1 MREFLKMLIE
11 DVVAGPN
18 SGSVPKL
25 LRLASFVD
33 GSALDKATAGWAA
46 TLKMLQNGVVRPTS
60 TIILSLLFVIEL
72 ASITQKV
79 DADSEVGMKLIGTTF
94 LKFAL
99 CKVVFDNVGTI
110 LVTISSITTG
120 WSARAAGA
128 IGTTSVSTNFN
139 VDQFLGALDSEDFL
153 TKGIAAILIVLGWLF
168 AKIPVFAMIAMLVTR
183 FIKVQCFS
191 VAAPLPMSFLPHQE
205 SRMIG
210 IGFLKNY
217 GAACLQL
224 FVITLVVP
232 LFGIMTSFVLSA
244 VEVQNGFQFLTQ
256 LTGALILVGLI
267 CMGLIRLSTEVADKI
282 LGA

>member
-1 MREFLKMLIE
+1 MRDFLKMLIE

-25 LRLASFVD
+25 LRLSSFVD

>member
-46 TLKMLQNGVVRPTS
+46 TLRMLQNGVVRPTS

-79 DADSEVGMKLIGTTF
+79 DADSEVGMKLLGTTF

-153 TKGIAAILIVLGWLF
+153 VKGIAAILIVVGWLF

-244 VEVQNGFQFLTQ
+244 VEVQNGFQFLVQ